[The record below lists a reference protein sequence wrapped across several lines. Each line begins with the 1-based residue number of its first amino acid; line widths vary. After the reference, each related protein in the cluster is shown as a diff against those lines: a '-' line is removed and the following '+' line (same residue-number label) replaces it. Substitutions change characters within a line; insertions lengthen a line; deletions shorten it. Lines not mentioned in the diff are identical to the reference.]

1 MVSHIQTR
9 CNVLKFW
16 SKLMSVEQGLGRK
29 WFEGMLEKKFL
40 KKEAA
45 FGLKVEADGKM
56 VWSGV

>member
-1 MVSHIQTR
+1 VSHIQTR

-16 SKLMSVEQGLGRK
+16 SKLMRVEQGLGRK
-29 WFEGMLEKKFL
+29 WFEGMLEKN

>member
-29 WFEGMLEKKFL
+29 WFEGMLGKKK